1 MQECSGG
8 HPVSDIAY
16 WMTISHERIPI
27 SALLASYPG
36 GPEMV
41 ERDRTLITLMML
53 RRALW
58 MLVADRDR
66 GKSDQVG
73 THVRALEDA
82 LATL

>member
-1 MQECSGG
+1 V
-8 HPVSDIAY
+8 PV
-16 WMTISHERIPI
+16 

-36 GPEMV
+36 GPELV

-53 RRALW
+53 RRSLW

-66 GKSDQVG
+66 GKSGQVA